1 MIALSATSG
10 NFATDNL
17 TTDIQMIEIQALT
30 SFDETCYSQL
40 ENLMAQLTQ
49 NSRLTP
55 EKLSDV
61 LEHAHLFM
69 AKDGDKIVGC
79 ATLCPFFSP
88 TGRKASIEDVVVS
101 AEYRGK
107 GIGRKLVEAAIE
119 KAKASAPITLQL
131 TSRPTRVAANRLYQ
145 SMGFT
150 PKETNFYFLKLQ

>member
-1 MIALSATSG
+1 
-10 NFATDNL
+10 
-17 TTDIQMIEIQALT
+17 
-30 SFDETCYSQL
+30 
-40 ENLMAQLTQ
+40 MAQLTQ

-61 LEHAHLFM
+61 LEHAHLFV
-69 AKDGDKIVGC
+69 AKDGDEIVGC

>member
-61 LEHAHLFM
+61 LEHAHLFV
-69 AKDGDKIVGC
+69 AKDGGKIIGC

-101 AEYRGK
+101 TEYRGQ

-131 TSRPTRVAANRLYQ
+131 TSRPSREAANHLYQ

-150 PKETNFYFLKLQ
+150 PKDTNFYFLKLQ

>member
-1 MIALSATSG
+1 MLCKCRVDAVFCKEFYQFPQVFLRVNHIA
-10 NFATDNL
+10 
-17 TTDIQMIEIQALT
+17 QAVAGTGSEDQPFGGGTGVINSLAHVGR
-30 SFDETCYSQL
+30 DE
-40 ENLMAQLTQ
+40 
-49 NSRLTP
+49 
-55 EKLSDV
+55 
-61 LEHAHLFM
+61 
-69 AKDGDKIVGC
+69 IVGC